1 MKRIVLPV
9 VALFVG
15 MVVASWVVG
24 QESKQGPPAKHTI
37 KEVMKKAHGEK
48 LLNKVVDGSAS
59 KEEKDQLL
67 DLYISL
73 FDNKPPKGESDE
85 WMQHSGMLILAA
97 ARVAVGR
104 DGAVD
109 QLKAASNCKACHD
122 VHK

>member
-24 QESKQGPPAKHTI
+24 QDSKQGPPAKHTI

-67 DLYISL
+67 DLYISMI
-73 FDNKPPKGESDE
+73 DNQPPKGEAGD
-85 WMQHSGMLILAA
+85 WMMHSGRLILAA
-97 ARVAVGR
+97 ARVSVGR

-109 QLKAASNCKACHD
+109 ELKTASNCKACHD
-122 VHK
+122 EHK

>member
-1 MKRIVLPV
+1 
-9 VALFVG
+9 

-37 KEVMKKAHGEK
+37 KEVMKQAHGEK

-73 FDNKPPKGESDE
+73 IDNKPPKGESGE
-85 WMQHSGMLILAA
+85 WMMNSGRLILAA
-97 ARVAVGR
+97 ARVSVGR

-109 QLKAASNCKACHD
+109 ELKAASNCKACHD

>member
-1 MKRIVLPV
+1 
-9 VALFVG
+9 

-73 FDNKPPKGESDE
+73 IDNKPPKGEPDK
-85 WMQHSGMLILAA
+85 WMMNSGRLILAA
-97 ARVAVGR
+97 ARVSVGR
-104 DGAVD
+104 DGAVGRTESRV
-109 QLKAASNCKACHD
+109 QLQGLPRRAQVD
-122 VHK
+122 PLQP